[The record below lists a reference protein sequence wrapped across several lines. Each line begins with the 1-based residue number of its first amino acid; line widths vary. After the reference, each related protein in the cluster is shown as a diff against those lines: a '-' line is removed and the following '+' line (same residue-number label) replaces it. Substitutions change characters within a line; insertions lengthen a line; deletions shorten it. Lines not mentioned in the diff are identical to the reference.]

1 MKNHRGIARTRTR
14 LSVGSLFLVLGI
26 LTMSACAVTQ
36 GERINPVEQAS
47 LRDTV
52 KIEVKAF
59 DPEGTEGA
67 SPYAQLLAITN
78 AQTLDQLLDALD
90 TDLQVALK
98 VECIPEYELHFHL
111 QDGSVQK
118 FGYSCH
124 GASFIRGK
132 QDFWQ
137 GEDHVPAERFDTLL
151 QEQLATTVPS
161 EVNIVA
167 QAGLTQTVGIEIY
180 ETVRETVTPEA
191 DGRPAV
197 VQAQVFHRLT
207 ITDSETI
214 RRIVAA
220 LDTVV
225 PLGPRAGV
233 PTPFVLQF
241 HLKDATIK
249 SLGYASGGE
258 NPAVLRVDGLRSLS
272 RQDAEPPAEFEAL
285 IGELLATEADGS

>member
-1 MKNHRGIARTRTR
+1 
-14 LSVGSLFLVLGI
+14 VSLFLVVGTLV
-26 LTMSACAVTQ
+26 LSACTVTQ
-36 GERINPVEQAS
+36 GERINPVEQAN

-52 KIEVKAF
+52 RIEVMVF
-59 DPEGTEGA
+59 DPDRAETT
-67 SPYAQLLAITN
+67 SPYVQLLAITD
-78 AQTLDQLLDALD
+78 AQILAQLLDALD

-111 QDGSVQK
+111 QDGTVEE
-118 FGYSCH
+118 FGYSCY

-132 QDFWQ
+132 QTFWQ
-137 GEDHVPAERFDTLL
+137 GEDYVPAERFDTLL
-151 QEQLATTVPS
+151 QEQLAATVPS

-167 QAGLTQTVGIEIY
+167 QAGLTQTVKVEIY

-207 ITDSETI
+207 ITDSGTI
-214 RRIVAA
+214 GGIVAA

-241 HLKDATIK
+241 HLKDGTK
-249 SLGYASGGE
+249 RSLGYASDGE
-258 NPAVLRVDGLRSLS
+258 NPAILRVDGLRCFD
-272 RQDAEPPAEFEAL
+272 RQDAQPPAEFEVL
-285 IGELLATEADGS
+285 IGELLATEADGP

>member
-1 MKNHRGIARTRTR
+1 V
-14 LSVGSLFLVLGI
+14 SVFLVLGTLI
-26 LTMSACAVTQ
+26 MSACAVIQ
-36 GERINPVEQAS
+36 GERINPVEQAG

-52 KIEVKAF
+52 KIELMVF
-59 DPEGTEGA
+59 DPEGAETT
-67 SPYAQLLAITN
+67 SPYVQLLTITD
-78 AQTLDQLLDALD
+78 AQILAQLLDALD

-111 QDGSVQK
+111 QDGTVHP

-137 GEDHVPAERFDTLL
+137 GEDYYPAERFDTLL
-151 QEQLATTVPS
+151 QEQLAATVPS

-167 QAGLTQTVGIEIY
+167 QAGLTQTVKIEIY

-207 ITDSETI
+207 ITESGTI
-214 RRIVAA
+214 GRIVAA

-233 PTPFVLQF
+233 PTPYVLQF
-241 HLKDATIK
+241 HLKDGATK

-258 NPAVLRVDGLRSLS
+258 NPAILRVDGLRSFN
-272 RQDAEPPAEFEAL
+272 RQDAEPSAAFEAL
-285 IGELLATEADGS
+285 IGELLATETDGP

>member
-1 MKNHRGIARTRTR
+1 MKHRGIARTRTR
-14 LSVGSLFLVLGI
+14 ISIVSLFLVLGTLI
-26 LTMSACAVTQ
+26 MSACAVTQ
-36 GERINPVEQAS
+36 GERIIPVEQAS

-52 KIEVKAF
+52 KIEVMEF
-59 DPEGTEGA
+59 DPDSAQTA
-67 SPYAQLLAITN
+67 SPYVQLLTITDT
-78 AQTLDQLLDALD
+78 QILDQLLDALD

-111 QDGSVQK
+111 QDGTVQP
-118 FGYSCH
+118 FGYSCY

-137 GEDHVPAERFDTLL
+137 GEDYDPPERFDTLL

-167 QAGLTQTVGIEIY
+167 QAGLTQTVKVEIY
-180 ETVRETVTPEA
+180 ETVRETLTPEA
-191 DGRPAV
+191 EGRPAV

-207 ITDSETI
+207 ITVPESI
-214 RRIVAA
+214 GRIVAA

-241 HLKDATIK
+241 HLNDGTIR

-258 NPAVLRVDGLRSLS
+258 DAAILRVDGLRSFS
-272 RQDAEPPAEFEAL
+272 RQDAQPPAEFEGL
-285 IGELLATEADGS
+285 IVELMATEANGP